1 MYGVNEDR
9 YWDQYQVTHD
19 PQWYDADEDVEDD
32 FNEWDQADIETKL
45 HVSHGTIVKRLNEL
59 TCRHPFCT
67 EGHPCRAAVRRYGGT
82 MMCSAL
88 ENTDFGKDVCP
99 FFKTEYD
106 FNMEYK
112 RTNTLHPDPYELYMR
127 GVDVKDEW

>member
-1 MYGVNEDR
+1 MHGEKISENTMSKVVTMFVNGEKIK
-9 YWDQYQVTHD
+9 
-19 PQWYDADEDVEDD
+19 
-32 FNEWDQADIETKL
+32 NIETKL

-59 TCRHPFCT
+59 TCRHPLCT

-88 ENTDFGKDVCP
+88 DDTDFGEDVCP